1 MTALLLWQSDPRA
14 VWQAARGADWRFILL
29 ACALVAIDRVL
40 MAYRWWTLLA
50 PLDPG
55 RRPPLGTVMRIFFVS
70 TFVGTFLPAS
80 IGGDA
85 VRAYGLSKEGVGGVD
100 AVASVLMDRLL
111 GVVSILIVAIA
122 GAMLARHLIDIRALF
137 PALALLTVACAAA
150 LAVVFSPRAAAA
162 VAGVL
167 ALLPRGRETGTRLVT
182 AIQRYASLH
191 LPMTNVLLCS
201 IAVQVLRVLQ
211 TYCLGLALGLA
222 VPLGVYFA
230 LVPLILLIVL
240 MPITINGIGTTQAG
254 FVWLFGRAGVASAP
268 AFALSVLFLGIA
280 VVGNL
285 PGAVLYLVR
294 EGSQG
299 RPKGPALPDAG
310 GSAPL
315 RHLRAV
321 LPLLVRGAHEEL
333 HVRRHLLHGRDVHL
347 ARAQA
352 ARALLFLHPVAVFLA
367 ARLEV
372 QLFGILVS
380 TLPTTS
386 LFSQKNMPPS
396 GFSMM
401 PCVWNGHGLS
411 RW

>member
-1 MTALLLWQSDPRA
+1 LTALLLWQSDPRA

-29 ACALVAIDRVL
+29 ACALVAVDRVL
-40 MAYRWWTLLA
+40 MAYRWLTLLA
-50 PLDPG
+50 PLDPA

-85 VRAYGLSKEGVGGVD
+85 VRAYGLSKEGIGGVD

-137 PALALLTVACAAA
+137 PALALLTVTCAAA
-150 LAVVFSPRAAAA
+150 LAVVFSPRAADA

-167 ALLPRGRETGTRLVT
+167 ALLPRGRETATRLVT

-191 LPMTNVLLCS
+191 LPMANVLLSS

-230 LVPLILLIVL
+230 LVPLVLLIVL

-285 PGAVLYLVR
+285 PGGVLYLF
-294 EGSQG
+294 
-299 RPKGPALPDAG
+299 G
-310 GSAPL
+310 GK
-315 RHLRAV
+315 R
-321 LPLLVRGAHEEL
+321 
-333 HVRRHLLHGRDVHL
+333 
-347 ARAQA
+347 
-352 ARALLFLHPVAVFLA
+352 
-367 ARLEV
+367 
-372 QLFGILVS
+372 
-380 TLPTTS
+380 T
-386 LFSQKNMPPS
+386 
-396 GFSMM
+396 
-401 PCVWNGHGLS
+401 
-411 RW
+411 

>member
-1 MTALLLWQSDPRA
+1 MATIETGTSTRQQNTTTVKRPLGVAPLVRAIVAASLTALLLWQSDPRA

-40 MAYRWWTLLA
+40 MAYRWWTLLS
-50 PLDPG
+50 PLDSAGTVGSADFQVG
-55 RRPPLGTVMRIFFVS
+55 RRPAVRTVMRIFFVS

-80 IGGDA
+80 IGGDT
-85 VRAYGLSKEGVGGVD
+85 VRAYELSKEGVGGVD
-100 AVASVLMDRLL
+100 AVASVMVDRLL

-122 GAMLARHLIDIRALF
+122 GSMLARDLIDIRTLF
-137 PALALLTVACAAA
+137 PALAVLTIACAAA
-150 LAVVFSPRAAAA
+150 LAVVFSPRAAVA

-167 ALLPRGRETGTRLVT
+167 TLLPRGRETGARLVT

-191 LPMTNVLLCS
+191 FAMANVLLCS

-254 FVWLFGRAGVASAP
+254 FMWLFGRAGVGSAP

-285 PGAVLYLVR
+285 PGGVLYVFGLK
-294 EGSQG
+294 GSDPVPN
-299 RPKGPALPDAG
+299 R
-310 GSAPL
+310 
-315 RHLRAV
+315 
-321 LPLLVRGAHEEL
+321 RG
-333 HVRRHLLHGRDVHL
+333 
-347 ARAQA
+347 QT
-352 ARALLFLHPVAVFLA
+352 P
-367 ARLEV
+367 
-372 QLFGILVS
+372 
-380 TLPTTS
+380 
-386 LFSQKNMPPS
+386 
-396 GFSMM
+396 
-401 PCVWNGHGLS
+401 
-411 RW
+411 

>member
-1 MTALLLWQSDPRA
+1 MTSEKRAAQGPSGYRCENVERDVRQRPRARDDHGYNPREDGDTQNGSQHAASPYHGSSPAASAAAGNVLKGPFAQSVRILVAIGLTALLLWQSDPRA

-29 ACALVAIDRVL
+29 ACALVAVDRVL

-50 PLDPG
+50 PVG
-55 RRPPLGTVMRIFFVS
+55 GRPPLGTVMRIFLVS

-85 VRAYGLSKEGVGGVD
+85 VRAYGLSKEGVVGVD

-111 GVVSILIVAIA
+111 GVISILIVAIA

-167 ALLPRGRETGTRLVT
+167 ALLPHGRETGTRLVT

-191 LPMTNVLLCS
+191 LSMTNVLLCS

-285 PGAVLYLVR
+285 PGGVLYLL
-294 EGSQG
+294 GG
-299 RPKGPALPDAG
+299 NRPRP
-310 GSAPL
+310 
-315 RHLRAV
+315 R
-321 LPLLVRGAHEEL
+321 
-333 HVRRHLLHGRDVHL
+333 
-347 ARAQA
+347 
-352 ARALLFLHPVAVFLA
+352 
-367 ARLEV
+367 
-372 QLFGILVS
+372 
-380 TLPTTS
+380 PT
-386 LFSQKNMPPS
+386 
-396 GFSMM
+396 
-401 PCVWNGHGLS
+401 
-411 RW
+411 